1 MIAPLHVGSVFVPE
15 PQYAMPVMFG
25 QVPNITGWVASV
37 AAGANGNIA
46 ESTGCLSAEGT
57 ELYCRPGADE
67 LRYLNQATIKF
78 AASDS
83 SSIFNGSNVQY
94 PAIQVLPCI
103 RC

>member
-1 MIAPLHVGSVFVPE
+1 MANDPL
-15 PQYAMPVMFG
+15 MFG
-25 QVPNITGWVASV
+25 TWPNITGWVASV

-83 SSIFNGSNVQY
+83 SSIFNGSNVQH